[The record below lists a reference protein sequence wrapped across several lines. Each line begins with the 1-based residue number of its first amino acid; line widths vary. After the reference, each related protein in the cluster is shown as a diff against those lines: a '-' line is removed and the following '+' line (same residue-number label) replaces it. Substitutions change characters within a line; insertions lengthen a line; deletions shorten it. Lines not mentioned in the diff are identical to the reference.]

1 VRRERGSHH
10 GRSRSRVFALTS
22 ERSILARVA
31 AGEPGAANEC
41 IEHFRGLVWSLARR
55 LCPSPSEAEDA
66 VQEIFIDL
74 WRSAAR
80 FDASIASEAT
90 FVATIARRRL
100 IDRARRRKR
109 RPEQAMISETVAA
122 PVDDN
127 DQTEVSEVAEIA
139 HRAFERL
146 RPEQKRVLHL
156 SIRQGQSHEQIATTT
171 GLPLGTVKTHA
182 RRGLIRL
189 RELLAAEGLP
199 VDELTAPQRPARA
212 KDDEDGDEGPG

>member
-1 VRRERGSHH
+1 MHRECGWPLR
-10 GRSRSRVFALTS
+10 RSRHRAFALTS

-80 FDASIASEAT
+80 FDANIASEAT

-199 VDELTAPQRPARA
+199 VEELSNPQRPE
-212 KDDEDGDEGPG
+212 KGDDPDGRE

>member
-1 VRRERGSHH
+1 MFTTGMQVRHRQRPEWGAGSVT
-10 GRSRSRVFALTS
+10 RVEPLT
-22 ERSILARVA
+22 RAGTRDQRLWIKFGA
-31 AGEPGAANEC
+31 AGLKTLLASAADLEVVEGSGAA
-41 IEHFRGLVWSLARR
+41 EHTF
-55 LCPSPSEAEDA
+55 
-66 VQEIFIDL
+66 
-74 WRSAAR
+74 AAR
-80 FDASIASEAT
+80 EIASEGGWLG
-90 FVATIARRRL
+90 TIT
-100 IDRARRRKR
+100 KR

-199 VDELTAPQRPARA
+199 VEELSNPQRPE
-212 KDDEDGDEGPG
+212 KGDDPDGPG